1 MACSPQ
7 WLLARVLRFLK
18 DLWTEG
24 AGQLWVGQTVR
35 LGTYTH
41 CPLCGDM
48 LVPQNSRTSE
58 LEESPRN
65 THQRHGTAGTVTL
78 CRMHE
83 HSCPSSGVLQLR
95 ASGGERSRLWQIS
108 NTFEG
113 TWLGISV

>member
-58 LEESPRN
+58 LEESPGN
-65 THQRHGTAGTVTL
+65 TPEAWHCRDSHTL
-78 CRMHE
+78 QNARAQL
-83 HSCPSSGVLQLR
+83 PQLR
-95 ASGGERSRLWQIS
+95 GSPTQGVWGRKVQALADIKH
-108 NTFEG
+108 F
-113 TWLGISV
+113 